1 MDRRPEDMI
10 IAATAASKDEIAI
23 RILLPAA
30 RLEHFIVSKQPVEP
44 LLNVAVIDVETTG
57 TDPLVDQVIDLG
69 YVILQVDAEGDIV
82 DILAVRA
89 ALADP
94 GTPLPERISR
104 LTGLTDNDLRGKAI
118 DLDLVEDDFAQ
129 VDVFVAHNARF
140 DASFIRQLLPSTA
153 RAAWACSLNDFDWL
167 MDAGLDG
174 RALGHLLA
182 QAGFYNDGHRAL
194 ADVISLI
201 HLLAYP
207 LPTGGTVMRALLAN
221 ASQDTWRVEAMR
233 APFSARA
240 ILKARGYRWDIA
252 ARVWWT
258 EVKDGAIEAE
268 ELWLFR
274 HVLPDGPSPRLVSM
288 TWHQRHR

>member
-1 MDRRPEDMI
+1 MI

-129 VDVFVAHNARF
+129 VD
-140 DASFIRQLLPSTA
+140 ASFIRQLLPSTA

-221 ASQDTWRVEAMR
+221 ASQDTWRVEATR
-233 APFSARA
+233 APYSARA